1 MKNWRELGE
10 VPGSDEDDD
19 SSFDDDDIDIDTLDL
34 IISEPEARTVKL
46 PETPVVSSVGKDE
59 KEQDA
64 PPVEGRKSA
73 APEDVDIVK
82 APQGE
87 PQLSGKPKT
96 VVEDI
101 WHIPSSPIIQNSP
114 IQPPSPQAVTEPPRK
129 VSPVPS
135 EKPDDEED
143 SPLSPAKSDIWSL
156 PSLSQPQDAK
166 NLDLPVLKVRIPQTI
181 PGREAY
187 LKDDVPKSPT
197 REEPTTIPSSP
208 SLNGTITP
216 RPRQV
221 SQAVS
226 DQPRSDGSALGDQE
240 DGKHTTGR
248 RALRPRK
255 PIQQHPYLLENV
267 RYAKVMKSHGIK
279 PIKVV
284 LEDSQRKKKTHEEDS
299 QEQDFFEEESQE
311 TTRGEPSQV
320 TEESGPILWDD
331 DDELALS
338 PSPLKTSSPARHLRA
353 SSGLNSGNQTDNTA
367 LSDEDEFPDL
377 DQLQPRSE
385 AHKRLLK
392 RQSSNLL
399 SAKRKKQKTVSNS
412 PVTVSPIGGL
422 RLPPVSIWDL
432 SPSPTIPRAPVES
445 SQDLGLTQ
453 PPDHRRLAKSP
464 SASRTGPVQPV
475 GSFQEPVGPP
485 IFTRDDSDSP
495 ASEDSD
501 LESLS
506 ALRHSDS
513 ESDVVRETGR
523 KIRGVLP
530 ASWLRLDQK
539 KDGPAARHNAKK
551 DHEPPID
558 RLNRKGVALPKQTSP
573 KRLSATQF
581 PFDFGD
587 ESEEEATQPQA
598 RAPAV
603 SRSSPTRPTRQII
616 TLDDDD
622 DSFMIEEDSIDAML
636 AGRRKRAGSP
646 SLSRGAKKPKI
657 SKATRQPR
665 ITQSFSRS
673 KSASGALPS
682 AKGTAKS
689 SRKPRGG
696 ITAKPSSRK
705 RAAIPPLLSILDVI
719 EPNAPK
725 FLKIAARSV
734 KKRTDLGKS
743 SPTRKAIRFANRQD
757 NIDAL
762 STLRDWKSGKTRPRV
777 AAPPRKRPEPKTSR
791 AVLGEVSNNVE
802 RQPSSTQ
809 PLPSSL
815 VPRKLVVKKASVRKP
830 TTNDSDGS
838 RSMSRQPSRT
848 TISERGPD
856 MRQAQLEMS
865 IYEDTQKRLKNKKR
879 SLDALFRQDRKAQRA
894 PSLDLL
900 ERVLDEGRAT
910 SPESFVLEGQD
921 DSVTEVA
928 PVVPKPKAAND
939 KSRYRKRRAPQ
950 QVDVEAPQYTRADDP
965 LPAAFAMI
973 EEQAKTKDIDKLS
986 GLGQYGT
993 QYTHHF
999 EIFPLDHGTFFHEST
1014 IIGRGYVKKA
1024 TEARFRERIRRP
1036 RPAASFLFQGQSLN
1050 WGMWDDQVSS
1060 ELGILVDWVA
1070 EQLEAG
1076 SKDDTEFAGRQAIDA
1091 ANFVMEYV
1099 LDALRVQDDIGQKAF
1114 VSRWSE
1120 VMASFVG
1127 RFEALDWRP
1136 LPEQTK
1142 KTSLDIATRVCLA
1155 MLPVY
1160 LMAQSSGDD
1169 LLQNMKL
1176 EGLLTKLSKIAITGA
1191 LSCELE
1197 DVRTLYGDL
1206 QRPSF
1211 RERGIR
1217 PNQMLAVSWVVLMHT
1232 LESAGIP
1239 RSTFWDVVHSVMLT
1253 PEVLSGSDAQV
1264 FEQLWQD
1271 MFTLLPLGEIDNM
1284 GILLPGL
1291 RNTVPLEGWTL
1302 PQKLMKRVFELY
1314 KSNQRQSPSFNEY
1327 CRALIGRCY
1336 FLVQQWGWR
1345 RCTGV
1350 IGTIFDFFGSQN
1362 LCHLRNEQVY
1372 KSPRFLEELADGPSL
1387 AIEPEDRCF
1396 HIFIKLLALT
1406 IQHLKQLG
1414 RTKDIRNLVARTL
1427 PNHDRQYLKED
1438 TIHER
1443 DLAALRN
1450 HHDLLC
1456 TLFWAAPPDLRPR
1469 VDLIE
1474 RLITPSNAHKEACLI
1489 NIRAWSQLA
1498 RLVVSNCEGSAA
1510 FRPFSTWRNNVF
1522 NQILDQ
1528 YMSAESDIEQQF
1540 RALSAE
1546 SMRSIDAAWR
1556 DELITKN
1563 KATALD
1569 ILHASA
1575 RASLDVLKH
1584 AKTLEATI
1592 YTLNVTQLQKLCTT
1606 LHFGSPGFDWG
1617 ILNVALDTHE
1627 HFLGWIE
1634 RSSEEQYS
1642 SNESSADI
1650 DPAQLEDAIL
1660 LLREKLTKEFFWM
1673 ARELL
1678 ALPVKALTTFG
1689 KQTEQVACTE
1699 KTVTLA
1705 AKLAARFIQERVT
1718 QVLPYFQ
1725 PGKYGLF
1732 PDIPENMTGPER
1744 RWLPLFIATLV
1755 KKNVFDFKDI
1765 ETNILS
1771 LWVQSIIKP
1780 MRFLGYETYFAEVLQ
1795 QRGLPFLI
1803 GADVSAGMT
1812 PDYNIHLDLFSRA
1825 IHYMRK
1831 ALRGGGG
1838 ASTPAPGATPS
1849 ASVVGSSSSSSAQS
1863 IRRQREE
1870 FSQTLQL
1877 AMTKIKEDFSLLR
1890 CSDPKISTE
1899 EEHQNYMLFTH
1910 AIISL
1915 IKSHGVG
1922 IVVVDSFFL
1931 TPSDSYSPPLQDPQL
1946 HTAGIM
1952 AYGVRLSEREA
1963 PAATSSQLFWYLFN
1977 NFKVALANDGLSEER
1992 GILERALGDVK
2003 MTGAREFMTFMLEI
2017 MVPVVVRV
2025 AGHRVG
2031 QDQDRGEGIEEGEFG
2046 SEEVL
2051 LECYA
2056 GAVVG
2061 VLTRSCVPRELSGED
2076 VEVHV
2081 VEVLRSVVWWCE
2093 ELWKKRGRIGTGR
2106 GQEVKRRDLAVLNQL
2121 VALCLAL
2128 QPSIIPIVF
2137 SHGKKQKGEVKALA
2151 DMVQVVSKLFG
2162 AARECIRQYIFPEP
2176 KPKPEGQGRRRRAAA
2191 GLGLDLDL
2199 DLEEERPDD
2208 VVEVQVENQDNN
2220 GFIRV
2225 ESLLRGLR
2233 SSSTSSSHHQQQGQA
2248 RVVNPRVQGHVTSIA
2263 RDMSNN
2269 WIVFEGRVTTR
2280 ITAAPAAGAGGGSGS
2295 ARVPYPGQGQQ
2306 QQQQLPSSTQS
2317 TTTATATATATS
2329 AGAVAAPARSQ
2340 GTGYTVRDRE
2350 ELLRDLYARLG
2361 EWRLGEWM
2369 SGDTTALDC
2378 QKRRER
2384 RRRLWDDEMFY
2395 GLV

>member
-19 SSFDDDDIDIDTLDL
+19 SSFDDDDIDIDNLDL
-34 IISEPEARTVKL
+34 IITEPEPQSVKL
-46 PETPVVSSVGKDE
+46 PESALVNSVGKDG
-59 KEQDA
+59 KERET
-64 PPVEGRKSA
+64 PPDEGRQSPA
-73 APEDVDIVK
+73 TQDVDILK
-82 APQGE
+82 APQDE
-87 PQLSGKPKT
+87 PQHSAKPKT

-101 WHIPSSPIIQNSP
+101 WDIPSSPIIQNSP
-114 IQPPSPQAVTEPPRK
+114 RQPSAPQPVNEPPRTT
-129 VSPVPS
+129 SPVPN
-135 EKPDDEED
+135 EKPDDSQD
-143 SPLSPAKSDIWSL
+143 SPLSPARSDIWSL
-156 PSLSQPQDAK
+156 PSLSQSQDAK
-166 NLDLPVLKVRIPQTI
+166 NSDLPVLEVRIPQTI
-181 PGREAY
+181 PGRELY
-187 LKDDVPKSPT
+187 LKEDVPKSPT

-208 SLNGTITP
+208 SSDGTVTP

-226 DQPRSDGSALGDQE
+226 DQPRSDGSALGDQG
-240 DGKHTTGR
+240 DGEQTTGR
-248 RALRPRK
+248 RSLRPRK

-284 LEDSQRKKKTHEEDS
+284 LEDSQRKRKAHEEDS
-299 QEQDFFEEESQE
+299 QEQDFLDEESQE
-311 TTRGEPSQV
+311 STRGEPTRV
-320 TEESGPILWDD
+320 TEESGPILWDG

-353 SSGLNSGNQTDNTA
+353 SSVLNSGNQTDNTA

-377 DQLQPRSE
+377 DQLRSRPSE
-385 AHKRLLK
+385 AHIRLLK

-399 SAKRKKQKTVSNS
+399 SAKRKKQRTVSNS
-412 PVTVSPIGGL
+412 PLTVSPIGRL
-422 RLPPVSIWDL
+422 RIPPVSTWDL
-432 SPSPTIPRAPVES
+432 SPSPTTPRAPVEP

-453 PPDHRRLAKSP
+453 RPDLQRQARSP
-464 SASRTGPVQPV
+464 LTSPTRPVQTIE
-475 GSFQEPVGPP
+475 SLQEPAGSP
-485 IFTRDDSDSP
+485 IFIRDDSDSP

-506 ALRHSDS
+506 ALPHSDS

-523 KIRGVLP
+523 RIRGVLP

-539 KDGPAARHNAKK
+539 KDGPAARQNAKK

-558 RLNRKGVALPKQTSP
+558 RVNRKGVALPKQTSP

-587 ESEEEATQPQA
+587 ESEEDATQAQT
-598 RAPAV
+598 RAPAI
-603 SRSSPTRPTRQII
+603 SQSSPTRPTRQVI

-622 DSFMIEEDSIDAML
+622 DGFMIEEDFIDAML

-646 SLSRGAKKPKI
+646 GLSRGAKKLKT
-657 SKATRQPR
+657 SKATRQPK

-682 AKGTAKS
+682 AKGTAKPF
-689 SRKPRGG
+689 RKPRGG
-696 ITAKPSSRK
+696 TSAKPSARK
-705 RAAIPPLLSILDVI
+705 RAATPPLLSILDVI
-719 EPNAPK
+719 EHNAPK

-734 KKRTDLGKS
+734 KKRSDLGKS

-777 AAPPRKRPEPKTSR
+777 AVPPRKRSEPKTTR

-802 RQPSSTQ
+802 GQPSSTQ
-809 PLPSSL
+809 RLPSSL
-815 VPRKLVVKKASVRKP
+815 LPRKLVVKKASARKP
-830 TTNDSDGS
+830 AATNPDGP

-848 TISERGPD
+848 TISERGPAI
-856 MRQAQLEMS
+856 RQAQLEMS
-865 IYEDTQKRLKNKKR
+865 IYEDPQKRLKNKKR
-879 SLDALFRQDRKAQRA
+879 SLDALFRQDRRAQRA

-910 SPESFVLEGQD
+910 SPQPFVLEGQD
-921 DSVTEVA
+921 DPVTEVA
-928 PVVPKPKAAND
+928 PVNPKPKATND

-950 QVDVEAPQYTRADDP
+950 HVDVEAPQYTRADDP
-965 LPAAFAMI
+965 LPAAFAVV
-973 EEQAKTKDIDKLS
+973 EEQAKTKDVDKLS
-986 GLGQYGT
+986 GLGPYGT

-999 EIFPLDHGTFFHEST
+999 EVFPLEHGTFFHEST

-1024 TEARFRERIRRP
+1024 VESGFSERIRRP
-1036 RPAASFLFQGQSLN
+1036 RPTVSFLFQGQSLN
-1050 WGMWDDQVSS
+1050 WGMWDGQVSS

-1076 SKDDTEFAGRQAIDA
+1076 SKDDTAFAGRQATDA
-1091 ANFVMEYV
+1091 ANFVLEYV

-1114 VSRWSE
+1114 VSRWLE
-1120 VMASFVG
+1120 VMASFVS
-1127 RFEALDWRP
+1127 RFEALDWSP
-1136 LPEQTK
+1136 LREQTR
-1142 KTSLDIATRVCLA
+1142 KTFVDIATRLCLA

-1169 LLQNMKL
+1169 PLQSMKL
-1176 EGLLTKLSKIAITGA
+1176 EGLLTELSKITTTGA
-1191 LSCELE
+1191 LSCGLE
-1197 DVRTLYGDL
+1197 DARALYGEL

-1217 PNQMLAVSWVVLMHT
+1217 PTQVLAICWVVLMHT

-1253 PEVLSGSDAQV
+1253 PDVVSGSDAQV
-1264 FEQLWQD
+1264 FERLWQD

-1291 RNTVPLEGWTL
+1291 RNTVPLEGWAL

-1345 RCTGV
+1345 RCTGI

-1372 KSPRFLEELADGPSL
+1372 KSPLFLEELASGPSL

-1406 IQHLKQLG
+1406 IQHLKLLG

-1498 RLVVSNCEGSAA
+1498 RLIVSNGEGSAA
-1510 FRPFSTWRNNVF
+1510 FRPFTTWRNNVF

-1546 SMRSIDAAWR
+1546 NMRSIDAAWR

-1575 RASLDVLKH
+1575 KASLDVLKH
-1584 AKTLEATI
+1584 AKTLEAAM
-1592 YTLNVTQLQKLCTT
+1592 YTLNVTQLQKMCTT

-1634 RSSEEQYS
+1634 ESSEEQYS
-1642 SNESSADI
+1642 SNETNADV
-1650 DPAQLEDAIL
+1650 DPGQLEDAIL

-1732 PDIPENMTGPER
+1732 PDIPKNMTGPER

-1755 KKNVFDFKDI
+1755 KKNVFDFKDM

-1771 LWVQSIIKP
+1771 LWIQSIIKP
-1780 MRFLGYETYFAEVLQ
+1780 MRFLGYETYLAEVLQ

-1831 ALRGGGG
+1831 ALRGG
-1838 ASTPAPGATPS
+1838 AVTPAPGATPS
-1849 ASVVGSSSSSSAQS
+1849 APFTAAASSSSSAQS

-1877 AMTKIKEDFSLLR
+1877 AMTKIREDLSILR
-1890 CSDPKISTE
+1890 SDAGISTE
-1899 EEHQNYMLFTH
+1899 EHKNYMTFTH
-1910 AIISL
+1910 SLISL

-1922 IVVVDSFFL
+1922 IVVVDPFFL

-1952 AYGVRLSEREA
+1952 AYGVRLSEKEA
-1963 PAATSSQLFWYLFN
+1963 PAATCSQLFWYLFN
-1977 NFKVALANDGLSEER
+1977 NFKVALANDGLREER
-1992 GILERALGDVK
+1992 LILERALGDVK
-2003 MTGAREFMTFMLEI
+2003 MTGGKEFMTFMLEI
-2017 MVPVVVRV
+2017 MLPVVVQV

-2031 QDQDRGEGIEEGEFG
+2031 NQQDGEEGEGGFG

-2051 LECYA
+2051 LECYV

-2081 VEVLRSVVWWCE
+2081 VEVLKTVVWWCE
-2093 ELWKKRGRIGTGR
+2093 ELWRRKSRGRGAGMGR
-2106 GQEVKRRDLAVLNQL
+2106 EEVKRKDLAVFNQL
-2121 VALCLAL
+2121 VGLCVAL
-2128 QPSIIPIVF
+2128 QPSMIPVVLTH
-2137 SHGKKQKGEVKALA
+2137 SKEQREEMKALV
-2151 DMVQVVSKLFG
+2151 DMVQVVSRLFD
-2162 AARECIRQYIFPEP
+2162 AARECIRRFILPER
-2176 KPKPEGQGRRRRAAA
+2176 KPEGRGRGRAAA
-2191 GLGLDLDL
+2191 GLDL
-2199 DLEEERPDD
+2199 DLEEGPDL
-2208 VVEVQVENQDNN
+2208 VEVDENQDNN

-2225 ESLLRGLR
+2225 EGLLAGLR
-2233 SSSTSSSHHQQQGQA
+2233 PPPTSSSLQQGGQA
-2248 RVVNPRVQGHVTSIA
+2248 RFVNPRVQGHVTSMVK
-2263 RDMSNN
+2263 DMSNN
-2269 WIVFEGRVTTR
+2269 WIVSDGRVTTR
-2280 ITAAPAAGAGGGSGS
+2280 FAAAAGGP
-2295 ARVPYPGQGQQ
+2295 ARILPG
-2306 QQQQLPSSTQS
+2306 QQQLPSSTQS
-2317 TTTATATATATS
+2317 ST
-2329 AGAVAAPARSQ
+2329 AGASAAPAGSQ
-2340 GTGYTVRDRE
+2340 GTSYVVRDRE
-2350 ELLRDLYARLG
+2350 ALLRDLYARLG
-2361 EWRLGEWM
+2361 EWKLGEWT
-2369 SGDTTALDC
+2369 SDTLDH
-2378 QKRRER
+2378 RRE

>member
-19 SSFDDDDIDIDTLDL
+19 SSFDDDDIDIDNLDQ
-34 IISEPEARTVKL
+34 IITEAESPSIKL
-46 PETPVVSSVGKDE
+46 PESAVVGSAGNCGKEHDIPPSEGE
-59 KEQDA
+59 KSPA
-64 PPVEGRKSA
+64 T
-73 APEDVDIVK
+73 EDVDILQ
-82 APQGE
+82 APQDE
-87 PQLSGKPKT
+87 PQHFEKPKPA
-96 VVEDI
+96 VDDI
-101 WHIPSSPIIQNSP
+101 WDIPNSP
-114 IQPPSPQAVTEPPRK
+114 ITRNSAKPTPAPQPVNEPPRK
-129 VSPVPS
+129 ASPVPS
-135 EKPDDEED
+135 GKPDDSED

-156 PSLSQPQDAK
+156 SSLSQSQDAT
-166 NLDLPVLKVRIPQTI
+166 NTDLPVLEVRIPQTI

-187 LKDDVPKSPT
+187 VKEDIPKSPT
-197 REEPTTIPSSP
+197 REDPTPTPSSP
-208 SLNGTITP
+208 SLDGTISP
-216 RPRQV
+216 RSRQG
-221 SQAVS
+221 SQARS
-226 DQPRSDGSALGDQE
+226 DQPRSDGSTLDDIE
-240 DGKHTTGR
+240 DGARRTGR
-248 RALRPRK
+248 RSLRPRK

-284 LEDSQRKKKTHEEDS
+284 LEDAQRKRKAHEEDS
-299 QEQDFFEEESQE
+299 QEQDFVGEESQE
-311 TTRGEPSQV
+311 TTRGEPTQV

-353 SSGLNSGNQTDNTA
+353 SSVLNSGNQTDITA
-367 LSDEDEFPDL
+367 LSDAEEFPDL
-377 DQLQPRSE
+377 DSLLSRPSE
-385 AHKRLLK
+385 AHKKPLK
-392 RQSSNLL
+392 RQSSTLL
-399 SAKRKKQKTVSNS
+399 SAQRKKQRTASKS
-412 PVTVSPIGGL
+412 PLTASPIG
-422 RLPPVSIWDL
+422 RFRIPPVSIWDI
-432 SPSPTIPRAPVES
+432 SPSPTTPRAPVES
-445 SQDLGLTQ
+445 SQDLGLAQ
-453 PPDHRRLAKSP
+453 RPDLRRLTRSP
-464 SASRTGPVQPV
+464 SASRAEPVQPV
-475 GSFQEPVGPP
+475 ESRQEPVGSP
-485 IFTRDDSDSP
+485 IFIRDDSDSP
-495 ASEDSD
+495 AHEKSD
-501 LESLS
+501 MESLAS
-506 ALRHSDS
+506 SHHSDS
-513 ESDVVRETGR
+513 ESDVIRETSR

-539 KDGPAARHNAKK
+539 KDGPTARHNARK
-551 DHEPPID
+551 DHDPPID

-581 PFDFGD
+581 PFDLAG
-587 ESEEEATQPQA
+587 ESEEEATQAQNRP
-598 RAPAV
+598 PI
-603 SRSSPTRPTRQII
+603 SRSSPTRPTRQVI
-616 TLDDDD
+616 TLEDDDD
-622 DSFMIEEDSIDAML
+622 GFMIEEDSIDAML

-646 SLSRGAKKPKI
+646 SLSRGAKKQKSS
-657 SKATRQPR
+657 SKATRQPK
-665 ITQSFSRS
+665 ITQSFSGS
-673 KSASGALPS
+673 KSGSGSLPS
-682 AKGTAKS
+682 AKGTEKTY
-689 SRKPRGG
+689 RKPRAGAS
-696 ITAKPSSRK
+696 INPSSRK
-705 RAAIPPLLSILDVI
+705 RAATPPLLSILDVI

-734 KKRTDLGKS
+734 KKRSDLGKS
-743 SPTRKAIRFANRQD
+743 SPTKKAIRFGNRQD

-777 AAPPRKRPEPKTSR
+777 AAPPRKKPASKSTR
-791 AVLGEVSNNVE
+791 AVLGEVSHNVE

-809 PLPSSL
+809 LLPSSL
-815 VPRKLVVKKASVRKP
+815 LPRKLVVKKASVGKP
-830 TTNDSDGS
+830 VTNNVDGPG
-838 RSMSRQPSRT
+838 SMSRQPSRT
-848 TISERGPD
+848 TIHERGPVI
-856 MRQAQLEMS
+856 RQAQLETS
-865 IYEDTQKRLKNKKR
+865 VYEDPQKRLKNKKR
-879 SLDALFRQDRKAQRA
+879 SLDALFRQTRKAQSA
-894 PSLDLL
+894 PSLDRLQPI
-900 ERVLDEGRAT
+900 LDNGKAA
-910 SPESFVLEGQD
+910 SPEPFALEGQV

-928 PVVPKPKAAND
+928 PAVPKIKAAND

-950 QVDVEAPQYTRADDP
+950 HVDVEAPQYTRADDP
-965 LPAAFAMI
+965 LPTAFAVV
-973 EEQAKTKDIDKLS
+973 EEQAQQKDVDKLS
-986 GLGQYGT
+986 GLGPYGT

-999 EIFPLDHGTFFHEST
+999 EVFPLDHGTFFHEST

-1024 TEARFRERIRRP
+1024 VEPRFSEKIRRP
-1036 RPAASFLFQGQSLN
+1036 RPAVSFLFQGQSLS

-1076 SKDDTEFAGRQAIDA
+1076 SKDDAEFAARQATDA
-1091 ANFVMEYV
+1091 ANYLLEYV
-1099 LDALRVQDDIGQKAF
+1099 LDALRVQDDIGEKAF
-1114 VSRWSE
+1114 VSRWLE

-1136 LPEQTK
+1136 LREQTK
-1142 KTSLDIATRVCLA
+1142 KTALDIATRLSLA

-1160 LMAQSSGDD
+1160 MMAQSSGDD
-1169 LLQNMKL
+1169 PIQSMKL
-1176 EGLLTKLSKIAITGA
+1176 EGLLTKLCKIAITGA
-1191 LSCELE
+1191 LSCGLE
-1197 DVRTLYGDL
+1197 DVRTLYGEL
-1206 QRPSF
+1206 QRPTF

-1217 PNQMLAVSWVVLMHT
+1217 PNQVLAVCWAVLMQI

-1239 RSTFWDVVHSVMLT
+1239 RNTFWDVVHSVMLT
-1253 PEVLSGSDAQV
+1253 PEIVSGSDAQV
-1264 FEQLWQD
+1264 FERLWQD
-1271 MFTLLPLGEIDNM
+1271 MFTLLPLGEIDQM

-1345 RCTGV
+1345 RCTGI

-1372 KSPRFLEELADGPSL
+1372 KSPRFLEELANNPSL

-1396 HIFIKLLALT
+1396 HIFIKLLALA
-1406 IQHLKQLG
+1406 IQHLRQLG
-1414 RTKDIRNLVARTL
+1414 RTKDIRNLVTRTL

-1498 RLVVSNCEGSAA
+1498 RLVVSNGEGSAA
-1510 FRPFSTWRNNVF
+1510 FRPFITWRNDVF

-1546 SMRSIDAAWR
+1546 HMRSIDAAWR
-1556 DELITKN
+1556 EELITKN

-1569 ILHASA
+1569 ILHTSA
-1575 RASLDVLKH
+1575 RASLDVLKQ
-1584 AKTLEATI
+1584 AKTLEAAI
-1592 YTLNVTQLQKLCTT
+1592 YTLNVTQLQKMCTT

-1617 ILNVALDTHE
+1617 ILNVALDTHA

-1634 RSSEEQYS
+1634 KSSEEQYS

-1650 DPAQLEDAIL
+1650 DPRQLEDAIL
-1660 LLREKLTKEFFWM
+1660 LLQEKLTKEFFWM

-1678 ALPVKALTTFG
+1678 ALPLKAFTTFG
-1689 KQTEQVACTE
+1689 KQTQQVACTE

-1732 PDIPENMTGPER
+1732 PDIPKNMSSPER
-1744 RWLPLFIATLV
+1744 RWLPLFIGTLV
-1755 KKNVFDFKDI
+1755 NKNVFDFKDI

-1780 MRFLGYETYFAEVLQ
+1780 MRFLGYETYLAEVLQ
-1795 QRGLPFLI
+1795 QRGLPFLAE
-1803 GADVSAGMT
+1803 ADVSAGMT

-1831 ALRGGGG
+1831 ALRGG
-1838 ASTPAPGATPS
+1838 ATTSAPGATPG
-1849 ASVVGSSSSSSAQS
+1849 ASTAGSSSAQF

-1870 FSQTLQL
+1870 FSHTLQL
-1877 AMTKIKEDFSLLR
+1877 AMTNIRKDLSLLR
-1890 CSDPKISTE
+1890 SLALADPTASSTE
-1899 EEHQNYMLFTH
+1899 EHRDYMAFTH
-1910 AIISL
+1910 GLISL

-1952 AYGVRLSEREA
+1952 AYGVRLSEKDV
-1963 PAATSSQLFWYLFN
+1963 PAASQLFWYLFN
-1977 NFKVALANDGLSEER
+1977 NFKVALANDGLKEER
-1992 GILERALGDVK
+1992 GILERALGDDKV
-2003 MTGAREFMTFMLEI
+2003 TGGKEFMTFMLEV
-2017 MVPVVVRV
+2017 MLPVVVQV
-2025 AGHRVG
+2025 AGRVDE
-2031 QDQDRGEGIEEGEFG
+2031 QDGEGEFG
-2046 SEEVL
+2046 SVL

-2061 VLTRSCVPRELSGED
+2061 VLTRSCVPRELKGED

-2093 ELWKKRGRIGTGR
+2093 EMWRQRERGAE
-2106 GQEVKRRDLAVLNQL
+2106 EVKRRDLALLNQL
-2121 VALCLAL
+2121 VGLCVAL
-2128 QPSIIPIVF
+2128 QPSIIPAVITLR
-2137 SHGKKQKGEVKALA
+2137 SNTKKEQTAQREEKVKVLVEV
-2151 DMVQVVSKLFG
+2151 VEVVSKLFDG
-2162 AARECIRQYIFPEP
+2162 ARACIRRFLFSET
-2176 KPKPEGQGRRRRAAA
+2176 EDWADVA
-2191 GLGLDLDL
+2191 
-2199 DLEEERPDD
+2199 ERPG
-2208 VVEVQVENQDNN
+2208 VETLT

-2225 ESLLRGLR
+2225 ECLLEGLPPTP
-2233 SSSTSSSHHQQQGQA
+2233 SSQQA
-2248 RVVNPRVQGHVTSIA
+2248 RVNPRMQGHVTAIVK
-2263 RDMSNN
+2263 DMSNN
-2269 WIVFEGRVTTR
+2269 WMISDGRVTTR
-2280 ITAAPAAGAGGGSGS
+2280 FTAAGGP
-2295 ARVPYPGQGQQ
+2295 ARVPGQQ
-2306 QQQQLPSSTQS
+2306 QQQRLSSSTQS
-2317 TTTATATATATS
+2317 TTGAT
-2329 AGAVAAPARSQ
+2329 PARSQ

-2350 ELLRDLYARLG
+2350 ELLWDLYARLG
-2361 EWRLGEWM
+2361 EWRLGEG
-2369 SGDTTALDC
+2369 SDD
-2378 QKRRER
+2378 RRGYQLER
-2384 RRRLWDDEMFY
+2384 RILWDDEMFMF
-2395 GLV
+2395 

>member
-19 SSFDDDDIDIDTLDL
+19 SSFDDDDIDIDNLDQ
-34 IISEPEARTVKL
+34 IIPEPESVVNHVGSDAKGQDTP
-46 PETPVVSSVGKDE
+46 PE
-59 KEQDA
+59 
-64 PPVEGRKSA
+64 EG
-73 APEDVDIVK
+73 DVDILK
-82 APQGE
+82 APQEE
-87 PQLSGKPKT
+87 PQPSEKPKPA
-96 VVEDI
+96 VDDI
-101 WHIPSSPIIQNSP
+101 WDIPSSPITRSSAKP
-114 IQPPSPQAVTEPPRK
+114 APAPQP
-129 VSPVPS
+129 SPVPS
-135 EKPDDEED
+135 EKPDDDQD

-156 PSLSQPQDAK
+156 SSLSQSQDAK
-166 NLDLPVLKVRIPQTI
+166 NSDLPVLEVRILQTI
-181 PGREAY
+181 SGREEY
-187 LKDDVPKSPT
+187 LKEDVPKSSPRT
-197 REEPTTIPSSP
+197 ANATIPSSP
-208 SLNGTITP
+208 SSDGTITP

-221 SQAVS
+221 SQAIS
-226 DQPRSDGSALGDQE
+226 DQPPSDGSTLGDLEEGEQ
-240 DGKHTTGR
+240 TTGR
-248 RALRPRK
+248 RSLRPRK

-267 RYAKVMKSHGIK
+267 RYAKAMKSHGIK

-284 LEDSQRKKKTHEEDS
+284 LQDSQRKRKAHEEDS
-299 QEQDFFEEESQE
+299 QEQDFLDEESQE
-311 TTRGEPSQV
+311 TTRGEPTQV
-320 TEESGPILWDD
+320 AEESGPILWDD

-353 SSGLNSGNQTDNTA
+353 SSVLNSGNQTDITA
-367 LSDEDEFPDL
+367 LSDAEEFPDL
-377 DQLQPRSE
+377 DRLQSRPSE

-392 RQSSNLL
+392 RQSSNLV
-399 SAKRKKQKTVSNS
+399 SAKRKKQRTVSNS
-412 PVTVSPIGGL
+412 PLIVSPIG
-422 RLPPVSIWDL
+422 RFRIPPASIWDL
-432 SPSPTIPRAPVES
+432 SPSPTTPRAPIEP

-453 PPDHRRLAKSP
+453 RPGLRRLARSP
-464 SASRTGPVQPV
+464 STSHTEPVQPV
-475 GSFQEPVGPP
+475 ESHEEPVGSP
-485 IFTRDDSDSP
+485 IFIRDDSDSP
-495 ASEDSD
+495 TSEESD

-506 ALRHSDS
+506 HPHHSDS
-513 ESDVVRETGR
+513 ESDVIRETSR

-558 RLNRKGVALPKQTSP
+558 RLNRKGIALPKQTSP

-581 PFDFGD
+581 PFDLAD
-587 ESEEEATQPQA
+587 ESEEEATQAQN

-603 SRSSPTRPTRQII
+603 SRSSPTRSTRQVI
-616 TLDDDD
+616 TLDDDED
-622 DSFMIEEDSIDAML
+622 GFMIEEDSIDAML

-646 SLSRGAKKPKI
+646 SLSRGAKKQK
-657 SKATRQPR
+657 SGKATRQPK

-689 SRKPRGG
+689 YRKPRGG
-696 ITAKPSSRK
+696 ASAKPSSRK
-705 RAAIPPLLSILDVI
+705 RAATPPLLSILDVI

-725 FLKIAARSV
+725 FLRIAARSV
-734 KKRTDLGKS
+734 KKRPDLGKS
-743 SPTRKAIRFANRQD
+743 SLTRKAIRFANRQD

-777 AAPPRKRPEPKTSR
+777 AAPPRKRPEPKTTR

-802 RQPSSTQ
+802 HQPSSTQ

-815 VPRKLVVKKASVRKP
+815 LPRKLVVKKASARKP
-830 TTNDSDGS
+830 VANNSDGP

-848 TISERGPD
+848 TIHERGPAI
-856 MRQAQLEMS
+856 RQAQLETS
-865 IYEDTQKRLKNKKR
+865 LYEDPQKRLKNKKR
-879 SLDALFRQDRKAQRA
+879 SLDALFRQDRRAQRA
-894 PSLDLL
+894 PSLDRL
-900 ERVLDEGRAT
+900 EPVIDVGRGT
-910 SPESFVLEGQD
+910 SPEPFILEGQD

-928 PVVPKPKAAND
+928 PITPRPKAAND

-950 QVDVEAPQYTRADDP
+950 HVDVEAPQYTRADDP
-965 LPAAFAMI
+965 LPAAFAVV
-973 EEQAKTKDIDKLS
+973 EDQAKQKDVDKLS
-986 GLGQYGT
+986 GLGPFGT

-999 EIFPLDHGTFFHEST
+999 EVFPLDHGTFFHEST

-1024 TEARFRERIRRP
+1024 IEPGFSGRIRRP
-1036 RPAASFLFQGQSLN
+1036 RPTVSFLFQGQSLI
-1050 WGMWDDQVSS
+1050 WGTWNDQVSS

-1070 EQLEAG
+1070 EQLETG
-1076 SKDDTEFAGRQAIDA
+1076 SKEDTEFAGRKATDA
-1091 ANFVMEYV
+1091 ANFVLEYV

-1114 VSRWSE
+1114 VSRWLE

-1127 RFEALDWRP
+1127 RVEALDWRP
-1136 LPEQTK
+1136 LREQTK
-1142 KTSLDIATRVCLA
+1142 KTSLDIATRLCLA

-1169 LLQNMKL
+1169 PLQSMKL
-1176 EGLLTKLSKIAITGA
+1176 EGLLTKLSKVAITGA
-1191 LSCELE
+1191 LSCGLE
-1197 DVRTLYGDL
+1197 DVRTLYGEL

-1217 PNQMLAVSWVVLMHT
+1217 PNQVLAVCWVVMMHI

-1239 RSTFWDVVHSVMLT
+1239 RSMFWDVVDSVMLT
-1253 PEVLSGSDAQV
+1253 PDVVSGSDAQV
-1264 FEQLWQD
+1264 FERLWQD

-1302 PQKLMKRVFELY
+1302 PQQLMKRVFELY

-1345 RCTGV
+1345 RCTGI

-1372 KSPRFLEELADGPSL
+1372 KSPRFLEELANGPSL

-1396 HIFIKLLALT
+1396 HIFIKLLALA

-1414 RTKDIRNLVARTL
+1414 RTKDIRNLVARIL

-1456 TLFWAAPPDLRPR
+1456 TLFWVAPPDLRPR
-1469 VDLIE
+1469 VELIE

-1498 RLVVSNCEGSAA
+1498 RLVVSNGEGSTA
-1510 FRPFSTWRNNVF
+1510 FRPFTIWRNNLF

-1546 SMRSIDAAWR
+1546 NMRSIDAAWR
-1556 DELITKN
+1556 DELIARN

-1569 ILHASA
+1569 ILHTSA

-1584 AKTLEATI
+1584 AKSLEATI
-1592 YTLNVTQLQKLCTT
+1592 YTLNVTQLQKMCTT
-1606 LHFGSPGFDWG
+1606 LHFSSPGFDWG
-1617 ILNVALDTHE
+1617 ILHVALDTHE

-1634 RSSEEQYS
+1634 KSSEEQYS
-1642 SNESSADI
+1642 SNESSTDT
-1650 DPAQLEDAIL
+1650 DPRQLEDAIL
-1660 LLREKLTKEFFWM
+1660 LLREKLTKEFFWV

-1678 ALPVKALTTFG
+1678 ALPLKSLTSFG
-1689 KQTEQVACTE
+1689 KQTEQVACIE

-1732 PDIPENMTGPER
+1732 PDIPKNMTGPER

-1780 MRFLGYETYFAEVLQ
+1780 MRFLGYETYLAEVLQ
-1795 QRGLPFLI
+1795 QRGLPFLA

-1812 PDYNIHLDLFSRA
+1812 PDYNIHLNLFSRA

-1831 ALRGGGG
+1831 ALRGGKGG
-1838 ASTPAPGATPS
+1838 EAGAAPS
-1849 ASVVGSSSSSSAQS
+1849 APSTASSAQS
-1863 IRRQREE
+1863 VRRQREE

-1877 AMTKIKEDFSLLR
+1877 AMTKIQKDLSLLR
-1890 CSDPKISTE
+1890 SLTLSSNPTASSTE
-1899 EEHQNYMLFTH
+1899 EHKQYMAFAHEL
-1910 AIISL
+1910 ISL

-1952 AYGVRLSEREA
+1952 AYGVRLSEKDA
-1963 PAATSSQLFWYLFN
+1963 PAASQLFWYLFN
-1977 NFKVALANDGLSEER
+1977 NFKVALANDGLKEER
-1992 GILERALGDVK
+1992 GILERALGDAK
-2003 MTGAREFMTFMLEI
+2003 MTGGKEFMTFMLEV
-2017 MVPVVVRV
+2017 MLPVVVQV
-2025 AGHRVG
+2025 AGRVE
-2031 QDQDRGEGIEEGEFG
+2031 QDQDREGEFG
-2046 SEEVL
+2046 SVL

-2061 VLTRSCVPRELSGED
+2061 VLTRSCVPRELRGED

-2081 VEVLRSVVWWCE
+2081 VEVLRCVVWWCE
-2093 ELWKKRGRIGTGR
+2093 QMWMKRGRGSAEAHSR
-2106 GQEVKRRDLAVLNQL
+2106 EEEARRREEVQRRDLALLNQL
-2121 VALCLAL
+2121 VGLCVAL
-2128 QPSIIPIVF
+2128 QPSIIPAVITF
-2137 SHGKKQKGEVKALA
+2137 GNNKKKEPTRQREEKVKALV
-2151 DMVQVVSKLFG
+2151 DMVDVVSKLFDG
-2162 AARECIRQYIFPEP
+2162 ARECIRRFISPEL
-2176 KPKPEGQGRRRRAAA
+2176 KDCA
-2191 GLGLDLDL
+2191 DV
-2199 DLEEERPDD
+2199 EERPGYPT
-2208 VVEVQVENQDNN
+2208 

-2225 ESLLRGLR
+2225 ECLLKGLPFPPL
-2233 SSSTSSSHHQQQGQA
+2233 SSQQA
-2248 RVVNPRVQGHVTSIA
+2248 RVNPRVQGHVRAIVK
-2263 RDMSNN
+2263 DMSNN
-2269 WIVFEGRVTTR
+2269 WMISDGRVTTR
-2280 ITAAPAAGAGGGSGS
+2280 FTAAAGGP
-2295 ARVPYPGQGQQ
+2295 ARVPGQQ
-2306 QQQQLPSSTQS
+2306 QQQHLPSSTQS
-2317 TTTATATATATS
+2317 TT
-2329 AGAVAAPARSQ
+2329 GAAPARSQ

-2350 ELLRDLYARLG
+2350 ELLWDLYARLG
-2361 EWRLGEWM
+2361 EWKLGEG
-2369 SGDTTALDC
+2369 SDDTLGC
-2378 QKRRER
+2378 RRDR
-2384 RRRLWDDEMFY
+2384 GGLWDDEMFHV
-2395 GLV
+2395 LV